1 MDHVCTEIQCVV
13 SIRHLEVPNGDS
25 GLSGA
30 DQLDIQI
37 VVRFNCNMLRKNA
50 VCKKCVDQADLVV
63 YIIYE
68 W

>member
-50 VCKKCVDQADLVV
+50 V
-63 YIIYE
+63 
-68 W
+68 